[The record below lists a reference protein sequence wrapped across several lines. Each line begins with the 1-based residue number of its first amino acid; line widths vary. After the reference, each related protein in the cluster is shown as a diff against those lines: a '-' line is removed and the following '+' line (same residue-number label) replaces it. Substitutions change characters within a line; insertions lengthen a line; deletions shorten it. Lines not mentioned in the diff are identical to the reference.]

1 MIESILCG
9 GAPPVATGQLTY
21 STAGTYIFTVPNNVT
36 ELSVYAQGGGGGGGF
51 GNTSY
56 RGLAGTPGGIGKNG
70 YLNKIPV
77 TPGEALTIIIGSGGN
92 TPGAG
97 GLTSISRAGAVLL
110 TVAGGAAGATA
121 TTTGTSESNPGY
133 PGPAA
138 PAVPG
143 ATGLPTGNLA
153 PGSGGNGGKGYGF
166 GGGYTASK
174 GIAGAMRIIWGKNR
188 AFPSTNVTD
197 MKVV

>member
-1 MIESILCG
+1 MIESLLYS
-9 GAPPVATGQLTY
+9 GARPIATGQLTY
-21 STAGTYIFTVPNNVT
+21 SMSGNFIFTVPNNVT
-36 ELSVYAQGGGGGGGF
+36 ELCVYAQAGGGGGGY

-56 RGLAGTPGGIGKNG
+56 RGLAGTPGSIGKNG
-70 YLNKIPV
+70 YLNAIPV
-77 TPGEALTIIIGSGGN
+77 TPGETLTVTIGSGGN
-92 TPGAG
+92 TPGPGSATTLSRG
-97 GLTSISRAGAVLL
+97 GTVLL
-110 TVAGGAAGATA
+110 TVAGGAAGSNATS
-121 TTTGTSESNPGY
+121 TGLSERNPGY

-143 ATGLPTGNLA
+143 ATGLGTGNLA

-188 AFPSTNVTD
+188 AFPSTNVAD

>member
-1 MIESILCG
+1 MLESLLCSG
-9 GAPPVATGQLTY
+9 SPPIATGQLTY
-21 STAGTYIFTVPNNVT
+21 STAGTYILTVPNNVT
-36 ELSVYAQGGGGGGGF
+36 ELSVYAQAGGGGGGY

-56 RGLAGTPGGIGKNG
+56 RGLAGTPGSIGKNG
-70 YLNKIPV
+70 YVNNIPV
-77 TPGEALTIIIGSGGN
+77 TPGESLNIVIGSAGN

-97 GLTSISRAGAVLL
+97 GLTSISRNGTALL
-110 TVAGGAAGATA
+110 TVAGGAAGSNA
-121 TTTGTSESNPGY
+121 TTTGSSESNPGY

-143 ATGLPTGNLA
+143 ATGLGTGNLA

-166 GGGYTASK
+166 SGGYTASK
-174 GIAGAMRIIWGKNR
+174 GISGAMRIIWGKDR
-188 AFPSTNVTD
+188 AFPNKNVAD